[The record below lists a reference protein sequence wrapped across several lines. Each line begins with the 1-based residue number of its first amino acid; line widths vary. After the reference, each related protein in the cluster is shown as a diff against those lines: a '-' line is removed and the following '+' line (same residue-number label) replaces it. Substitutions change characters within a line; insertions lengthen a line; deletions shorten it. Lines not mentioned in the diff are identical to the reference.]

1 MKYIKKPSDIPED
14 RMVKIINTFLMCRIG
29 REVSYC
35 GGVSQGALQ
44 YYDRLFEILTEEQ
57 VKVVLAEFRN
67 HLDSIYNGNGV
78 RAKNAAAIVK
88 KLRRDEFSDRLKEI
102 IDYMIGFADRK
113 IINKV
118 YHDKGFKDVA
128 SGVLNLS

>member
-1 MKYIKKPSDIPED
+1 M
-14 RMVKIINTFLMCRIG
+14 
-29 REVSYC
+29 
-35 GGVSQGALQ
+35 
-44 YYDRLFEILTEEQ
+44 
-57 VKVVLAEFRN
+57 
-67 HLDSIYNGNGV
+67 DSIYNGNGV